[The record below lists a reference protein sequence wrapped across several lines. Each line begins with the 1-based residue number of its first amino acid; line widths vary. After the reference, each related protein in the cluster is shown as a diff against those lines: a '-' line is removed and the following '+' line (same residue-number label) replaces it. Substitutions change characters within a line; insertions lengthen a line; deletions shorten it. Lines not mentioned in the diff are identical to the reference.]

1 MVAQAHEP
9 GGRAASKPLLIA
21 VDDEPDPLSS
31 LERELRKRYG
41 EDYEVMCFTEP
52 APAVQTLEYFRE
64 AGLPVAVV
72 LADHWMPDMT
82 GAQLLVRAHELH
94 PQAKRVLLFAWGDR
108 TSQGPFWRPR
118 PWG

>member
-9 GGRAASKPLLIA
+9 GGGARPKPLLIA
-21 VDDEPDPLSS
+21 VDDEPDPLSL
-31 LERELRKRYG
+31 LERELRERYG
-41 EDYEVMCFTEP
+41 EDYEVMCFPEP

-72 LADHWMPDMT
+72 LADHWTPDMT

-94 PQAKRVLLFAWGDR
+94 AHAKRVLRSWTGTR
-108 TSQGPFWRPR
+108 GSPRRSQPSRCSC
-118 PWG
+118 